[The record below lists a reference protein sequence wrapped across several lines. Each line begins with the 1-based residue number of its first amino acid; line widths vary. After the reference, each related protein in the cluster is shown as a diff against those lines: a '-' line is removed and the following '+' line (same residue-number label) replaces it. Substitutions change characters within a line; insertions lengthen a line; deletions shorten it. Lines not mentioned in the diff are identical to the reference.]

1 MEHKSGRTIET
12 SIRQIVDL
20 VREKQYVRARE
31 ILLDFNEVDIAE
43 ILEELIEELGI
54 EKSIVI
60 FRMLPKDVSVD
71 VFSYLDSEEQR
82 AIITGITD
90 TELQYIIDELDFDD
104 KIDVLEELPANI
116 VDKILER
123 STKEERKQINTFLNY
138 PEDSAGSLMTP
149 EYISLRKSMTV
160 GEALAHIK
168 KEGMDSETVYTCY
181 VKDNGRKL
189 LGIVSLRTLVISDE
203 HILIEDILETDF
215 VSVKVFDDQEYVSN
229 QFKKYGF
236 LAMPVVDKENRL
248 VGIITFDDI
257 LDIIDEEVTEDFQ
270 KMAGV
275 AASTEEY
282 LDTSVWRHVRNRFP
296 WLFFLMLS
304 SMITG
309 LVITHFESLLSN
321 AIVLVTY
328 MPMLM
333 GTGGNSGSQSATLVI
348 RGMALG
354 DIELNDAPRVLWKE
368 ARVSF
373 TIGIALSI
381 LNFGRIFLIDHQSV
395 MVGITVCCSMLIIV
409 TLAKIIG
416 GLLPMLA
423 KKLGIDPALM
433 ASPTIAS
440 MTDIISVITYFGLA
454 TLILGL

>member
-1 MEHKSGRTIET
+1 MEHKSGKTIDA

-20 VREKQYVRARE
+20 VQEKQYVRARE

-104 KIDVLEELPANI
+104 MIDVLEELPANI

-181 VKDNGRKL
+181 VKDDGRKL
-189 LGIVSLRTLVISDE
+189 LGIISLRTLVISDE

-215 VSVKVFDDQEYVSN
+215 VSVKVLDDQEQVSN

-304 SMITG
+304 SMVTG

-321 AIVLVTY
+321 AIVLVAY

-381 LNFGRIFLIDHQSV
+381 LNFGRIFLIDHQSM

-454 TLILGL
+454 TLILGV